1 MAPKSNL
8 KILYLVPNLC
18 DAAVAKR
25 VAMLSTGGAT
35 VAIAGFRRTEHPI
48 ESAAVDFGQT
58 YNGGFMQRT
67 WSVLKQLFSL
77 GQHKA
82 LFADADII
90 LARNLE
96 MLAIAV
102 RGRSLCQKKLLFPL
116 PLRVGVRGWG
126 PFFFCSKR
134 SPHPGP
140 PPQGGREKK
149 NPTIVY
155 ECLDIHRLLLESG
168 PVSTGLRIL
177 ETWFLK
183 KTSAIITSSP
193 AFISEYFK
201 GILPIKLIENKVYP
215 ARSTSD
221 SFYRNAIF
229 PVIPSVAEGSD
240 AQDPSATLGMTKM
253 CRVESSPAIPASPR
267 TAGPPWKIGWFGMI
281 RCRESL
287 AILTELVKKSEGKV
301 EVIIRG
307 RPSFDQFDDFNK
319 LTASTPG
326 LQFLG
331 PYNYP
336 DDLAA
341 IYREVHF
348 VWAIDKFEDGLNSSW
363 LLPNRLY
370 EGGLFA
376 AVPIALKDV
385 ETGRTIERLG
395 IGRSIP
401 TLSAE
406 SLHYYFNLLTAEK
419 YHSMEQKVSAL
430 PPSTWSFSDQDCAE
444 LVAWLGTI
452 HGA

>member
-1 MAPKSNL
+1 MATQNNL
-8 KILYLVPNLC
+8 KIVYLVHDLS
-18 DAAVAKR
+18 DAGVAKR
-25 VAMLSTGGAT
+25 IAMLKAGGT
-35 VAIAGFRRTEHPI
+35 LVSLAGFRRTAQSI
-48 ESAAVDFGQT
+48 ESAAFDFGQT
-58 YNGGFMQRT
+58 YNGGFIQRA
-67 WSVLKQLFSL
+67 WSVLKQVFFIE
-77 GQHKA
+77 QHKA
-82 LFADADII
+82 LFTDTDII
-90 LARNLE
+90 IARNLE

-102 RGRSLCQKKLLFPL
+102 RGRSLCSKK
-116 PLRVGVRGWG
+116 
-126 PFFFCSKR
+126 
-134 SPHPGP
+134 
-140 PPQGGREKK
+140 
-149 NPTIVY
+149 PTIIY
-155 ECLDIHRLLLESG
+155 ECLDIHRLLLGSG
-168 PVSTGLRIL
+168 PLSTGLRAL
-177 ETWFLK
+177 ETWLLK
-183 KTSAIITSSP
+183 RASAIITSSP

-215 ARSTSD
+215 A
-221 SFYRNAIF
+221 
-229 PVIPSVAEGSD
+229 
-240 AQDPSATLGMTKM
+240 
-253 CRVESSPAIPASPR
+253 PAIPTHHSPR

-307 RPSFDQFDDFNK
+307 RPSLDQFDDFNK
-319 LTASTPG
+319 LTGSTPG
-326 LQFLG
+326 LQFL
-331 PYNYP
+331 
-336 DDLAA
+336 
-341 IYREVHF
+341 